1 MKYLNTIALLMC
13 FAVCAQVTPDTPGW
27 TAFEI
32 PSLEAPSGT
41 PVDVGYLTKEPA
53 GSHGFIR
60 VKDGHFVDDRNIP
73 LRFFGTNMTGDACFP
88 EPEDGRK
95 LAKRLRQ
102 YGFNCLRLHFMDLNW
117 NNAAIWQDAKKSEFN
132 EENLK
137 KLDQFIANCIQEGV
151 WINVN
156 LHVARMY
163 PNQPGGIQ
171 AFRMGKI
178 LDRWYPPYIEYQ
190 EDYASKLLG
199 RVNTVTGIRY
209 AETPGIM
216 CIELNNEN
224 TMITD
229 FRDDLKK
236 LPPEFQAEFVSQWT
250 AWLKKKYGTDEALRA
265 SWEKDYQP
273 LGETVVSGKNGWS
286 RENAGGSDS
295 ILTQTEDGDAHWQTT
310 KIGSADWNL
319 QLQIKKIK
327 LEPGLYTLSFKARSV
342 TSSTV
347 SHSIM
352 LDAAPWQGLG
362 LRIKCELTPEW
373 QDFSVFGEV
382 PVAVNDAFHRVNF
395 SINNKLGDVE
405 IKDFQIRRGGGR
417 KLPPECTLAG
427 GIPIPAADAMA
438 PVMEDF
444 YAFLID
450 TEMATT
456 RRLKN
461 HVTNVVGC
469 KMPVTD
475 TQVSYGTAGGIKRET
490 EISDYIDIHAYWQ
503 HPSYTKDEKGT
514 TIAFRIQ
521 NSADIASPSGGCIIQ
536 LAPWRVQGKPFSVS
550 EYNIPAPND
559 HSADLFLLYSVI
571 ASIQDWD
578 AFFSYTYFDFGHD
591 YSKPYIRSYFQ
602 IAHRDS
608 MLVHMP
614 FASILYRNRLMP
626 TAAKQTVVGI
636 PRNQIASLTTHH
648 KGPVALLSQLGGE
661 GIAAVSQRIVNRI
674 VDDID
679 KPALVE
685 GDGKAIKD
693 DKGVA
698 CSEDGSFRIFPGDPD
713 GAWTTLN
720 LPSARLVAGHV
731 AGRSFTV
738 GDVRFDIANRPWP
751 KDLPAFSCISMIAL
765 DEKPIAESRRIL
777 LAASARSENTNFKWN
792 ETRTTV
798 AGRGRDRW
806 AEAPVVSEIVPATV
820 ALPFDGDVKLT
831 VLKGDGTA
839 AASRVVS
846 AKNIAVTADDKS
858 LWYLIER

>member
-1 MKYLNTIALLMC
+1 M
-13 FAVCAQVTPDTPGW
+13 
-27 TAFEI
+27 
-32 PSLEAPSGT
+32 
-41 PVDVGYLTKEPA
+41 
-53 GSHGFIR
+53 
-60 VKDGHFVDDRNIP
+60 
-73 LRFFGTNMTGDACFP
+73 
-88 EPEDGRK
+88 
-95 LAKRLRQ
+95 
-102 YGFNCLRLHFMDLNW
+102 
-117 NNAAIWQDAKKSEFN
+117 
-132 EENLK
+132 
-137 KLDQFIANCIQEGV
+137 
-151 WINVN
+151 
-156 LHVARMY
+156 
-163 PNQPGGIQ
+163 
-171 AFRMGKI
+171 
-178 LDRWYPPYIEYQ
+178 
-190 EDYASKLLG
+190 
-199 RVNTVTGIRY
+199 
-209 AETPGIM
+209 
-216 CIELNNEN
+216 
-224 TMITD
+224 
-229 FRDDLKK
+229 
-236 LPPEFQAEFVSQWT
+236 
-250 AWLKKKYGTDEALRA
+250 
-265 SWEKDYQP
+265 
-273 LGETVVSGKNGWS
+273 
-286 RENAGGSDS
+286 
-295 ILTQTEDGDAHWQTT
+295 
-310 KIGSADWNL
+310 
-319 QLQIKKIK
+319 
-327 LEPGLYTLSFKARSV
+327 
-342 TSSTV
+342 
-347 SHSIM
+347 
-352 LDAAPWQGLG
+352 
-362 LRIKCELTPEW
+362 
-373 QDFSVFGEV
+373 
-382 PVAVNDAFHRVNF
+382 
-395 SINNKLGDVE
+395 
-405 IKDFQIRRGGGR
+405 
-417 KLPPECTLAG
+417 
-427 GIPIPAADAMA
+427 
-438 PVMEDF
+438 
-444 YAFLID
+444 
-450 TEMATT
+450 
-456 RRLKN
+456 
-461 HVTNVVGC
+461 
-469 KMPVTD
+469 
-475 TQVSYGTAGGIKRET
+475 
-490 EISDYIDIHAYWQ
+490 
-503 HPSYTKDEKGT
+503 
-514 TIAFRIQ
+514 
-521 NSADIASPSGGCIIQ
+521 
-536 LAPWRVQGKPFSVS
+536 S

-636 PRNQIASLTTHH
+636 PRSQIASLTTHH

-679 KPALVE
+679 KPSLVE
-685 GDGKAIKD
+685 GDGKAIKN

-806 AEAPVVSEIVPATV
+806 AESPVVSEIVPATV

>member
-1 MKYLNTIALLMC
+1 
-13 FAVCAQVTPDTPGW
+13 
-27 TAFEI
+27 
-32 PSLEAPSGT
+32 
-41 PVDVGYLTKEPA
+41 
-53 GSHGFIR
+53 
-60 VKDGHFVDDRNIP
+60 
-73 LRFFGTNMTGDACFP
+73 
-88 EPEDGRK
+88 
-95 LAKRLRQ
+95 
-102 YGFNCLRLHFMDLNW
+102 MDLNW

-163 PNQPGGIQ
+163 PNQPSGIQ

-236 LPPEFQAEFVSQWT
+236 LPSEFQAEFVSQWT
-250 AWLKKKYGTDEALRA
+250 AWLKKKYGTDQALRA
-265 SWEKDYQP
+265 AWEKDYQP

-295 ILTQTEDGDAHWQTT
+295 ILTQTEDGDVHWQTT

-347 SHSIM
+347 THNIM

-362 LRIKCELTPEW
+362 LRVKCELTPEW
-373 QDFSVFGEV
+373 QEFSVFGDV
-382 PVAVNDAFHRVNF
+382 PTAVNDAFHRVNF

-444 YAFLID
+444 YACLID

-461 HVTNVVGC
+461 HVT
-469 KMPVTD
+469 
-475 TQVSYGTAGGIKRET
+475 
-490 EISDYIDIHAYWQ
+490 
-503 HPSYTKDEKGT
+503 
-514 TIAFRIQ
+514 
-521 NSADIASPSGGCIIQ
+521 
-536 LAPWRVQGKPFSVS
+536 
-550 EYNIPAPND
+550 
-559 HSADLFLLYSVI
+559 
-571 ASIQDWD
+571 
-578 AFFSYTYFDFGHD
+578 
-591 YSKPYIRSYFQ
+591 
-602 IAHRDS
+602 
-608 MLVHMP
+608 
-614 FASILYRNRLMP
+614 
-626 TAAKQTVVGI
+626 
-636 PRNQIASLTTHH
+636 
-648 KGPVALLSQLGGE
+648 
-661 GIAAVSQRIVNRI
+661 
-674 VDDID
+674 
-679 KPALVE
+679 
-685 GDGKAIKD
+685 
-693 DKGVA
+693 
-698 CSEDGSFRIFPGDPD
+698 
-713 GAWTTLN
+713 
-720 LPSARLVAGHV
+720 
-731 AGRSFTV
+731 
-738 GDVRFDIANRPWP
+738 
-751 KDLPAFSCISMIAL
+751 
-765 DEKPIAESRRIL
+765 
-777 LAASARSENTNFKWN
+777 
-792 ETRTTV
+792 
-798 AGRGRDRW
+798 
-806 AEAPVVSEIVPATV
+806 
-820 ALPFDGDVKLT
+820 
-831 VLKGDGTA
+831 
-839 AASRVVS
+839 
-846 AKNIAVTADDKS
+846 
-858 LWYLIER
+858 